1 MAKKTLAMR
10 VLDSKKVD
18 YAITAYPQTERD
30 AERIAIL
37 INVEPS
43 LVYKTLVVLCA
54 DGKPLLVMIPSNS
67 QLDLKKV
74 ARAVGEKKVKM
85 ASLKE
90 AESLTGLQV
99 GGISALALLNRGFV
113 PLIDSQ
119 ARDHQIM
126 YISAGT
132 RGLQISLSPIDLINV
147 TGARELDAVRR

>member
-18 YAITAYPQTERD
+18 YAVTAYPQTERD
-30 AERIAIL
+30 AERIATL

-43 LVYKTLVVLCA
+43 LVYKTLVVLRA
-54 DGKPLLVMIPSNS
+54 AGKPILVMIPSNA

-85 ASLKE
+85 ASYKE
-90 AESLTGLQV
+90 AESQTGLQV

-113 PLIDSQ
+113 PLIDLQ
-119 ARDHQIM
+119 ARDHQMI
-126 YISAGT
+126 YISAGK
-132 RGLQISLSPIDLINV
+132 RGLQISLSPIDLINI
-147 TGARELDAVRR
+147 TSAREIDAIRR